1 MYLSYS
7 CLQDCKQFWPGEIS
21 DSLRSIGRN
30 GKFDEKAVFGRIC
43 HHGYPKGHFLA
54 SSMARGKFA
63 NAKLVQYTNNMHVA
77 AVHVTRQLNHN
88 LCCPD
93 KIKSVQ

>member
-30 GKFDEKAVFGRIC
+30 GKFHEKAVFGRIC
-43 HHGYPKGHFLA
+43 HHGYP
-54 SSMARGKFA
+54 